1 MTTEHHIDL
10 YKKANVE
17 IAAAKTVEELRAIHD
32 DLKREDLNS
41 AADRAGNLSN
51 AFKQVELRIR
61 RRIGELLGEAQHG
74 GDRRSDEFQVPRVGL
89 EIPKQTA
96 SRYRALAE
104 IPEEEFEEALAR
116 PQVPSQTQLL
126 AGQERTKRRQTEK
139 SAADRNA
146 IAAAV
151 APNHDVVLI
160 NEDIAL
166 LQKHVKKGV
175 VDIIFTA
182 PPPEQSAVRLYSD
195 LEKFAEHS
203 LKPGGLL
210 LTLSVSAHLPDIYQR
225 LEFAHELQYHWQF
238 MYSTPRTSQT
248 IRHRKIQ
255 QRHNPLI
262 CYSKGEYT
270 GGWHD
275 DLITAPHST
284 DRQQQREGGIYEIL
298 QQFVAPGM
306 TICDPFCND
315 GITGTVALQLGCS
328 FIGADIDAN
337 RIATTKQRIQEWK
350 AKNVAVQTHFDDRG
364 NVMVADQ
371 MLVQTR

>member
-1 MTTEHHIDL
+1 M
-10 YKKANVE
+10 
-17 IAAAKTVEELRAIHD
+17 
-32 DLKREDLNS
+32 
-41 AADRAGNLSN
+41 
-51 AFKQVELRIR
+51 R
-61 RRIGELLGEAQHG
+61 RPQHG

-126 AGQERTKRRQTEK
+126 AEQERTKRRQTEK

-182 PPPEQSAVRLYSD
+182 PPPEQGAVRLYSD
-195 LEKFAEHS
+195 LAKFAEHS

-210 LTLSVSAHLPDIYQR
+210 LTLSVSAHLPDIYER

-248 IRHRKIQ
+248 IQHRKIQ

-298 QQFVAPGM
+298 KQFVAPGM

-337 RIATTKQRIQEWK
+337 RIATTKQRLQEWK